1 MGRLAG
7 LTVSGVVKERRRR
20 RVPLDNPQ
28 HEIVTYTLVDNNEG
42 VYFVDDFEP
51 DKYHNIGDYVM
62 LPVYTLSGTVKLH
75 TRFAPGKTIRPEAKH
90 SDYYQRLRLRSWAL
104 TSFKTTLS
112 VSPD

>member
-20 RVPLDNPQ
+20 RVPFDNPQ
-28 HEIVTYTLVDNNEG
+28 HEIVTYTLVDDSEG

-62 LPVYTLSGTVKLH
+62 MPVYVKAYIKRNNQASYTIC
-75 TRFAPGKTIRPEAKH
+75 TRKDYQGRGEA
-90 SDYYQRLRLRSWAL
+90 
-104 TSFKTTLS
+104 F
-112 VSPD
+112 